1 MRKKKTPQ
9 IVKQKL
15 NLKKM
20 NKIKLSF
27 SITLFVLLSAFT
39 FHKFYVGVFQID
51 YIKEK
56 KAVQITARLFI
67 DDLEKALFKK
77 FNKHFYITTKDEVV
91 DTNAYIAKYLD
102 EKLKMK
108 INNKIQSIQFLTKEQ
123 EDNIVICYLK
133 INFKD
138 NIKDLEITNN
148 VLSDIFNEQQNLVHL
163 NINGNKKTILFT
175 NTETN
180 QKLKYK

>member
-1 MRKKKTPQ
+1 
-9 IVKQKL
+9 
-15 NLKKM
+15 M
-20 NKIKLSF
+20 NKLKLSF
-27 SITLFVLLSAFT
+27 LVTLFIFT
-39 FHKFYVGVFQID
+39 TSFTLHKFYVGVFQVD
-51 YIKEK
+51 YFKEK

-67 DDLEKALFKK
+67 DDLEKALYKK
-77 FNKHFYITTKDEVV
+77 YNKHFYISTKEEIIDA
-91 DTNAYIAKYLD
+91 NSYISKYLE
-102 EKLKMK
+102 EKLKIR
-108 INNKIQSIQFLTKEQ
+108 INNKIQTIQFLTKEQ

-138 NIKDLEITNN
+138 KIKELDITNN

>member
-1 MRKKKTPQ
+1 
-9 IVKQKL
+9 
-15 NLKKM
+15 M
-20 NKIKLSF
+20 NKIKLSLVV
-27 SITLFVLLSAFT
+27 ILFVLSSAFT
-39 FHKFYVGVFQID
+39 FHKFYVGVFQVD
-51 YIKEK
+51 YFKEK

-67 DDLEKALFKK
+67 DDLEKALYKK
-77 FNKHFYITTKDEVV
+77 HNKHFYITTKDEVSEAN
-91 DTNAYIAKYLD
+91 TYIAKYLE
-102 EKLKMK
+102 EKLKIK
-108 INNKIQSIQFLTKEQ
+108 INNKAQSLQFLTKEQ
-123 EDNIVICYLK
+123 EENVVICYLK

-138 NIKDLEITNN
+138 NIKDLEITNT

>member
-1 MRKKKTPQ
+1 M
-9 IVKQKL
+9 L
-15 NLKKM
+15 
-20 NKIKLSF
+20 
-27 SITLFVLLSAFT
+27 LFALFSAFT

-51 YIKEK
+51 YFKEK

-67 DDLEKALFKK
+67 DDLEKALYKK
-77 FNKHFYITTKDEVV
+77 HNKHFYLTTKDEIS
-91 DTNAYIAKYLD
+91 DANSYIASYLS
-102 EKLKMK
+102 EKLKIK
-108 INNKIQSIQFLTKEQ
+108 INNKVQTLQFLFKEQ
-123 EDNIVICYLK
+123 ENNIVICYLK

-138 NIKDLEITNN
+138 NMKELDIYNTILT
-148 VLSDIFNEQQNLVHL
+148 DIFDEQQNLVHL

>member
-1 MRKKKTPQ
+1 
-9 IVKQKL
+9 
-15 NLKKM
+15 M
-20 NKIKLSF
+20 NKIKLSLLVV
-27 SITLFVLLSAFT
+27 LFALSSAFT

-51 YIKEK
+51 YFKEK

-67 DDLEKALFKK
+67 DDLEKALHKK
-77 FNKHFYITTKDEVV
+77 HNKHFYITTKDEVAEA
-91 DTNAYIAKYLD
+91 NSYIAMYLQD
-102 EKLKMK
+102 KLKIK
-108 INNKIQSIQFLTKEQ
+108 INNKIQTIQFLIKEQ

-148 VLSDIFNEQQNLVHL
+148 VLSDIFNEQQNLLHL

-175 NTETN
+175 NTEPN

>member
-1 MRKKKTPQ
+1 M
-9 IVKQKL
+9 L
-15 NLKKM
+15 
-20 NKIKLSF
+20 
-27 SITLFVLLSAFT
+27 LFALFSAFT

-51 YIKEK
+51 YFKEK

-67 DDLEKALFKK
+67 DDLEKALYKK
-77 FNKHFYITTKDEVV
+77 HNKHFYLTTKDEIS
-91 DTNAYIAKYLD
+91 DANTYIDGYLS
-102 EKLKMK
+102 EKLKIK
-108 INNKIQSIQFLTKEQ
+108 INNKVQTLQFLSKEQ
-123 EDNIVICYLK
+123 ENNIVICYLK

-138 NIKDLEITNN
+138 NIKELEISNTI
-148 VLSDIFNEQQNLVHL
+148 LSDIFKEQQNLVHL

>member
-1 MRKKKTPQ
+1 M
-9 IVKQKL
+9 L
-15 NLKKM
+15 
-20 NKIKLSF
+20 
-27 SITLFVLLSAFT
+27 LFALFSAFT

-51 YIKEK
+51 YFKEK

-67 DDLEKALFKK
+67 DDLEKALYKK
-77 FNKHFYITTKDEVV
+77 HNKHFYLTTKDEIS
-91 DTNAYIAKYLD
+91 DANSYIASYLS
-102 EKLKMK
+102 EKLKIK
-108 INNKIQSIQFLTKEQ
+108 INNKVQTLQFLFKEQ
-123 EDNIVICYLK
+123 ENNIVICYLK

-138 NIKDLEITNN
+138 NMKELDISNTILT
-148 VLSDIFNEQQNLVHL
+148 DIFEGQQNLVHL